1 MASKSYTLL
10 EYLVT
15 IETELKKLKKIVSE
29 SVGADYSELIA
40 NIDGIR
46 NELNTFKTSITDT
59 VNTNNSEITS
69 KFNSLEQQ
77 FNTFKTSITNTV
89 NSNNTTL
96 TSQLSTLTTQFSQFK
111 SSLESQVS
119 GLTTRV
125 TSVENRVTS
134 LENSGGSSGGS
145 VDLTEVNNRI
155 STAEGNITTL
165 QSDVSSLKG
174 RVTTLENN
182 QGSSGG
188 SDGGATKTLIHD
200 YTVTE
205 GTILNITNLET
216 TTGQFTTDSDID
228 LSKVTGNATPVKK
241 EGVYYLIGSDIPS
254 ALQSVSNVSLTDV
267 LDNSFKLK
275 GINSYNITGKFD
287 KYGILVNGIGSYQ
300 VSNIFEANKNYEIE
314 IYTSQP
320 HYHTGLNLV
329 QSINNFNYINGYS
342 ICNEQY
348 NTYLS
353 RLVFPNC
360 EAINCVKHKIKLYN
374 YSNSFKLEIE
384 SIFDGLNSNNTKYNY
399 KNYEYIYTDGIMV
412 NFNYC
417 HLRNLIPK
425 GTTFKIYEI
434 GGS

>member
-1 MASKSYTLL
+1 MASKSFTLL

-15 IETELKKLKKIVSE
+15 IETELKKLKKIVAE
-29 SVGADYSELIA
+29 SVGSDYSELIA

-46 NELNTFKTSITDT
+46 NELNTFKTTITDT
-59 VNTNNSEITS
+59 VDTNNSEITS
-69 KFNSLEQQ
+69 KFNNLEQQ

-89 NSNNTTL
+89 NSNNSAI
-96 TSQLSTLTTQFSQFK
+96 TSQVSTLNTQFSQFK
-111 SSLESQVS
+111 TTLESQVS
-119 GLTTRV
+119 GLDTRV
-125 TSVENRVTS
+125 TSVERRVTT
-134 LENSGGSSGGS
+134 LENSGGSSGVT

-155 STAEGNITTL
+155 STNENNILTL

-188 SDGGATKTLIHD
+188 ATKTLIHE

-216 TTGQFTTDSDID
+216 TTGQFTTDNDID

-254 ALQSVSNVSLTDV
+254 ALQNASNITIIDV
-267 LDNSFKLK
+267 IDKSFKLK
-275 GINSYNITGKFD
+275 GFNSYNITGKFD
-287 KYGILVNGIGSYQ
+287 KYGILVNGISSYQ

-314 IYTSQP
+314 IYSSQP
-320 HYHTGLNLV
+320 HYHTGLNLG

-348 NTYLS
+348 STYLS

-360 EAINCVKHKIKLYN
+360 DGINCVKHKIKLYN
-374 YSNSFKLEIE
+374 YSNSFKLEIV

-399 KNYEYIYTDGIMV
+399 KNYEYIYTAGIMV

-434 GGS
+434 GGI